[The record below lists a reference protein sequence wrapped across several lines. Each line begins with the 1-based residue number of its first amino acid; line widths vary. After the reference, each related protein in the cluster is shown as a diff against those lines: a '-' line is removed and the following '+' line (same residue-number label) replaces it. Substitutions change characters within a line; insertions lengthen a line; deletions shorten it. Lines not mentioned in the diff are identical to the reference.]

1 MQQSTRS
8 FQCFKWNIR
17 GSDNHLV
24 LSGSSGGSGDTTSDG
39 SGGGLLFNGYKEIKY
54 SEINKEEQPG
64 AKTVCGHSFSYM

>member
-39 SGGGLLFNGYKEIKY
+39 RGGGYY
-54 SEINKEEQPG
+54 SMDTRRLNIQK
-64 AKTVCGHSFSYM
+64 